1 MRSRGYNRGSLYR
14 SSERHTTLIK
24 RLFILIVLLS
34 GALLVSRAQD
44 KPTREI
50 YTVLSYGDA
59 VFEPELWLASAKEEA
74 GRTTAEW
81 RNDAIGGLAYLGY
94 IHFDNPIQPDQ
105 IPLVFTEDWFKAVFA
120 NYQSMTETSNCQLK
134 DVTLH
139 QFNVIQ
145 AASRFSVRYWIKP
158 ISESRV
164 LTLFLM
170 FPTADTANMD
180 TYAKKLFPDA
190 AVCTG

>member
-1 MRSRGYNRGSLYR
+1 M
-14 SSERHTTLIK
+14 IK
-24 RLFILIVLLS
+24 RFFILVVLLA
-34 GALLVSRAQD
+34 GALLVGRAQD
-44 KPTREI
+44 KPAREI
-50 YTVLSYGDA
+50 YTVLSYGDD
-59 VFEPELWLASAKEEA
+59 VFEPDQWLASAKEET

-81 RNDAIGGLAYLGY
+81 RDDAISGLAYLGY

-105 IPLVFTEDWFKAVFA
+105 VPLVFTNDWFNAVFA
-120 NYQSMTETSNCQLK
+120 NYQGLIETSNCQLK

-145 AASRFSVRYWIKP
+145 AGNRFSVRYWIKP

-170 FPTADTANMD
+170 FPTSDTAHMD

-190 AVCTG
+190 AVCSG

>member
-1 MRSRGYNRGSLYR
+1 M
-14 SSERHTTLIK
+14 IK
-24 RLFILIVLLS
+24 RFIILVVLLS

-50 YTVLSYGDA
+50 YTALSYGND
-59 VFEPELWLASAKEEA
+59 VFEPTQWLASAKEEA

-81 RNDAIGGLAYLGY
+81 RDDAISGLAYLGY
-94 IHFDNPIQPDQ
+94 IHFDNPIQADQ
-105 IPLVFTEDWFKAVFA
+105 IPLVFTDDWFKAVFA
-120 NYQSMTETSNCQLK
+120 NYQGMIDVSTCQLK

-139 QFNVIQ
+139 EFAVVQ
-145 AASRFSVRYWIKP
+145 ADNNFSVRYWIKP
-158 ISESRV
+158 IDESRV

-170 FPTADTANMD
+170 FPKTDSKNMD

-190 AVCTG
+190 AICAG